1 MRHSQWTNIIVK
13 SCWLCV
19 ALSHDLFAPDITIP
33 GIPTAGD
40 NFNIICR
47 LDGVVERLVS
57 TPLVFLSFSNPPGGA
72 SGDQS
77 HDGSAYIIP
86 RIFNPGETSDVG
98 TYLCS
103 ALVFSSLIGGFLG
116 IASEIL
122 QIQSMQCHN
131 INIFSLVQ

>member
-1 MRHSQWTNIIVK
+1 MNKHIRKN
-13 SCWLCV
+13 CWLCV
-19 ALSHDLFAPDITIP
+19 ALSHDLFAPDIIIP

-77 HDGSAYIIP
+77 QDGSTYIIP
-86 RIFNPGETSDVG
+86 RIFKPGETSDAG

-116 IASEIL
+116 FTSEIL
-122 QIQSMQCHN
+122 QIQSTYAISQ
-131 INIFSLVQ
+131 